1 MMTLVYFL
9 LAIAILVFVHEMGH
23 FLAARSC
30 GVQVIRFSIGFG
42 KEVLKWTQPK
52 TGTEWVVALVPLGG
66 YVRMEDASFDSKP
79 LAARSWIVFAG
90 PLANLIFAA
99 VAYSFLFSADRQEPQ
114 AVLGQP
120 PVGSIAAAAG
130 ITAGDQVVAVDGRLV
145 RSFTELRWRMAQ
157 ALVGEGSDQIELSL
171 QHRSSQV
178 REVRLN
184 LRPGGRSESGA
195 EVAAKASYAADPAL
209 AIASIGLLPL
219 SQSVKIL
226 RIQEASAAADAGL
239 RVGDRI
245 LQVSGEP
252 VSQPQTMIARV
263 QASGGRPIELTLG
276 NANSIGST
284 PSVGSER
291 VLIRPKP
298 GADGVYRIGA
308 VVGADVATVEVSDDL
323 VTAVSRGVSRT
334 WEMTVL
340 TFQALGRMIVGEIS
354 WRQISGPVTIAD
366 AAGQS
371 AGSGL
376 QPFIGFLALISIS
389 IAVLNLLPI
398 PMLDGG
404 HLLYYLWEFVR
415 GSPLSAEVQDAGRR
429 MGVALIIL
437 LTTVALFND
446 FSRLAGW

>member
-184 LRPGGRSESGA
+184 LR
-195 EVAAKASYAADPAL
+195 
-209 AIASIGLLPL
+209 
-219 SQSVKIL
+219 
-226 RIQEASAAADAGL
+226 
-239 RVGDRI
+239 
-245 LQVSGEP
+245 
-252 VSQPQTMIARV
+252 
-263 QASGGRPIELTLG
+263 
-276 NANSIGST
+276 
-284 PSVGSER
+284 
-291 VLIRPKP
+291 
-298 GADGVYRIGA
+298 
-308 VVGADVATVEVSDDL
+308 
-323 VTAVSRGVSRT
+323 
-334 WEMTVL
+334 
-340 TFQALGRMIVGEIS
+340 
-354 WRQISGPVTIAD
+354 
-366 AAGQS
+366 
-371 AGSGL
+371 
-376 QPFIGFLALISIS
+376 
-389 IAVLNLLPI
+389 
-398 PMLDGG
+398 
-404 HLLYYLWEFVR
+404 
-415 GSPLSAEVQDAGRR
+415 RR
-429 MGVALIIL
+429 A
-437 LTTVALFND
+437 
-446 FSRLAGW
+446 